1 MPGVSEPGDAM
12 TNVMM
17 PATTLAPKQV
27 KWIHNGLCFLTGDI
41 GIPKVYLPLCY
52 IVSAAKIKI
61 KNVFGNERNEFCL
74 II

>member
-17 PATTLAPKQV
+17 PATTLAPNQV

-41 GIPKVYLPLCY
+41 GIPKV
-52 IVSAAKIKI
+52 
-61 KNVFGNERNEFCL
+61 
-74 II
+74 